1 MLLHSAHAAGNGA
14 DKGFWNPR
22 AARESCPARGAASVT
37 PRFRRVNCRRTKVRL
52 GRGPAA
58 CVVDSFW
65 SSSSPPARE
74 LLTRRRPARTVAW
87 PVALSASARHGRHG
101 VPYYVISYK
110 LARGVVSRTGYGA
123 DAPCTAAVVR
133 GTSQTGRDLVSRLIR
148 GFLARH
154 FARHRYSN
162 ALIVMFLQ
170 YVLEYGSRLTLPKR
184 ASMIH
189 PTRPP
194 GNESWPTPNPTS
206 TLFPRADGPILIQ
219 SIGQLYILIQ
229 LGP

>member
-1 MLLHSAHAAGNGA
+1 MAWSAVQDTA
-14 DKGFWNPR
+14 P
-22 AARESCPARGAASVT
+22 
-37 PRFRRVNCRRTKVRL
+37 
-52 GRGPAA
+52 
-58 CVVDSFW
+58 
-65 SSSSPPARE
+65 
-74 LLTRRRPARTVAW
+74 TRRAQLR
-87 PVALSASARHGRHG
+87 L
-101 VPYYVISYK
+101 
-110 LARGVVSRTGYGA
+110 
-123 DAPCTAAVVR
+123 DAHTVVR

-206 TLFPRADGPILIQ
+206 TLFSRADGPILIQ

-229 LGP
+229 LGPLIIKSHSYPDPN